1 MRTSVSGSR
10 VYYRRASD
18 TTARTLEMVSAGK
31 PPTCRR
37 RRAAAPPPDTP
48 TRRARMSISLVPPVR
63 AAFCEHPAS
72 VEMA

>member
-18 TTARTLEMVSAGK
+18 TTARTLEIWSLPASRPHATAAGPPHHQTHPHDERECLSLSSHPSA
-31 PPTCRR
+31 R
-37 RRAAAPPPDTP
+37 
-48 TRRARMSISLVPPVR
+48 
-63 AAFCEHPAS
+63 AFCEHPAC